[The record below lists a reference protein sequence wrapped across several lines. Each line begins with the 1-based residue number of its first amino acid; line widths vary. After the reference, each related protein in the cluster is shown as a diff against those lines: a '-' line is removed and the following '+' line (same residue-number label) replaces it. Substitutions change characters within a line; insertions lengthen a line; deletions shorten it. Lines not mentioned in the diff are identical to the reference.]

1 MKTPAWDKFF
11 TEKVRLIAQEKTVLD
26 IGGGFKFQKSL
37 GEYRHLFA
45 DCDYKVLDNVASY
58 NPDILGDVQDMKTIS
73 TGSIDA
79 VICKAVL
86 EHVPNPWKAA
96 KEIARVLKPGGK
108 CLVYAPF
115 LYAYHAEKG
124 VYGDFYRYTLD
135 GLRFLFSDFSK
146 FEYAPVRGRF
156 ETIAYLL
163 PAQFLRRIL
172 SPPARVADRFFPTE
186 KQVSG
191 YYVYLVK

>member
-1 MKTPAWDKFF
+1 MLPWDKFF
-11 TEKVRLIAQEKTVLD
+11 TEKIKLIAQEKTILD

-37 GEYRHLFA
+37 GQYRQLFA
-45 DCDYKVLDNVASY
+45 DCDYKVFDNVASY
-58 NPDILGDVQDMKTIS
+58 NPDILGDVQDMKAIAS
-73 TGSIDA
+73 GSIDA

-96 KEIARVLKPGGK
+96 KEISRVLKPGGK
-108 CLVYAPF
+108 CLVYVPF

-124 VYGDFYRYTLD
+124 VYGDYYRYTLD
-135 GLRFLFSDFSK
+135 GLRFLFSDFSR

-163 PAQFLRRIL
+163 PAQFLRRL
-172 SPPARVADRFFPTE
+172 FSSPARLVDRFFPTE

-191 YYVYLVK
+191 YHVYLVK